1 MRRLIL
7 TLALL
12 PVAIRAEI
20 VDRIAATVG
29 YEVIAESQVSAQIRV
44 AALINGTE
52 PDVAPE
58 NRRKVL
64 DALIDQTLM
73 RREVEF
79 TRFPQASDADVKLQL
94 AQIQSRY
101 PGPAFQEALDRY
113 RVSEPDLAVQLRWQF
128 TMLRFIE
135 YRFQPAV
142 QVSDSQIRQEY
153 RRQVAAWR
161 ERNSGEP
168 PSMEQMRPEL
178 EKLMRQQMTDSALD
192 RWLGE
197 VRTQNTILYR
207 EGYR

>member
-7 TLALL
+7 TIALL
-12 PVAIRAEI
+12 PVAMRAEI

-29 YEVIAESQVSAQIRV
+29 SEVITDSQVSEQIRI
-44 AALINGTE
+44 AALINGTV
-52 PDVAPE
+52 PDLTPE

-79 TRFPQASDADVKLQL
+79 TRFPQASDDEVKLHF

-113 RVSEPDLAVQLRWQF
+113 GVSETDLTAQLRWQL

-135 YRFQPAV
+135 YRFQPAA

-161 ERNSGEP
+161 EHNSGEP

-178 EKLMRQQMTDSALD
+178 EKIMRQQMTDSALD

>member
-1 MRRLIL
+1 MRWLIL
-7 TLALL
+7 TIALL
-12 PVAIRAEI
+12 APAIRAEI

-29 YEVIAESQVSAQIRV
+29 FEVITESRVSEQIRI

-52 PDVAPE
+52 PDLTPE

-64 DALIDQTLM
+64 DSLIDQTLM

-79 TRFPQASDADVKLQL
+79 TRFPQASDDEVKLQL

-101 PGPAFQEALDRY
+101 PGKAFQEALDHY
-113 RVSEPDLAVQLRWQF
+113 GVSESDLTAQLRWQL

-178 EKLMRQQMTDSALD
+178 EKIMRQQLTDSALD

-207 EGYR
+207 GGYQ

>member
-7 TLALL
+7 TIALL
-12 PVAIRAEI
+12 APAMHAEI
-20 VDRIAATVG
+20 VDRIAATIG
-29 YEVIAESQVSAQIRV
+29 YEVIAESRVSEQIRI
-44 AALINGTE
+44 AALIDGTE
-52 PDVAPE
+52 PDLTPE

-64 DALIDQTLM
+64 DSLIDQTLM

-79 TRFPQASDADVKLQL
+79 TRFPPASDDEVKLQL
-94 AQIQSRY
+94 AQVQSRY
-101 PGPAFQEALDRY
+101 PGPALQEALDLY
-113 RVSEPDLAVQLRWQF
+113 GVSESAVTAQLRWQL

-142 QVSDSQIRQEY
+142 QVSDAQIRQEY
-153 RRQVAAWR
+153 RRQVASWR

-178 EKLMRQQMTDSALD
+178 EKIVREQLTDSALD

-207 EGYR
+207 GVYQ

>member
-1 MRRLIL
+1 MRWLIL
-7 TLALL
+7 TIALL
-12 PVAIRAEI
+12 APAIRAEI

-29 YEVIAESQVSAQIRV
+29 FEVITESRVSEQIRI

-52 PDVAPE
+52 PDLTPE

-64 DALIDQTLM
+64 DSLIDQTLM

-79 TRFPQASDADVKLQL
+79 TRFPQASDDEVKLQL

-101 PGPAFQEALDRY
+101 PGKAFQEALDRY
-113 RVSEPDLAVQLRWQF
+113 GVSESDLTAQLRWQL

-178 EKLMRQQMTDSALD
+178 EKIMRQQLTDSALD

-207 EGYR
+207 GGYQ